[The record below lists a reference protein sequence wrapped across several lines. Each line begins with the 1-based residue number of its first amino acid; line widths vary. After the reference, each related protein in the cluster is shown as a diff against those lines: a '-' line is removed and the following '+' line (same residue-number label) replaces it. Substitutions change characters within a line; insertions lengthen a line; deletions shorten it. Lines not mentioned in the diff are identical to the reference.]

1 MSAQDA
7 RTIVVTG
14 GCGFIG
20 SHFVRLLL
28 QQSSCR
34 VVNLDKLTYAG
45 DPGRVADI
53 AEDPRY
59 RFVCGDIAD
68 GCLLDDLLA
77 SERPWA
83 IVNFAAES
91 HVDRSILDPAP
102 FLETNIRG
110 VHVLLEAARRYE
122 VERFLQVSTDEV
134 YGDADGVTLRTEED
148 ALRPSS
154 PYAASKAAADL
165 LCLAYRRTY
174 RLPVII
180 ARSSNN
186 YGPFQHPEK
195 LIPLVIRNAL
205 AGAELP
211 VYGDGGQRRDW
222 LYVEDNCR
230 ALLAVLERGQL
241 GAVYNIASGVL
252 TTNLQV
258 VRQVCGHLAEEL
270 GTDPRTLL
278 ARIRFVQDRP
288 GHDRAYAVSTERM
301 VQELGW
307 KPEVTLDAGLRS
319 TVRWY
324 LSHRD
329 WLERSVDDG
338 YRAYYEAVYG
348 RGWSRA

>member
-1 MSAQDA
+1 MSPAEP
-7 RTIVVTG
+7 RTILVTG

-28 QQSSCR
+28 RQTPWR

-45 DPGRVADI
+45 DPTRVADI
-53 AEDPRY
+53 AHHPRY
-59 RFVCGDIAD
+59 RFVRGDVAD
-68 GCLLDDLLA
+68 RRLLDDLLA
-77 SERPWA
+77 VEWPWA

-91 HVDRSILDPAP
+91 HVDRSILDPTP
-102 FLETNIRG
+102 FLDTNVRG
-110 VHVLLEAARRYE
+110 VGILLEVARQYK
-122 VERFLQVSTDEV
+122 VDRFLQVSTDEV
-134 YGDADGVTLRTEED
+134 YGDADGLLPRTEE
-148 ALRPSS
+148 APLRPSS

-174 RLPVII
+174 ELPVMI
-180 ARSSNN
+180 ARGSNN

-205 AGAELP
+205 IGTELP

-230 ALLAVLERGQL
+230 ALLIVLARGRV
-241 GAVYNIASGVL
+241 GAVYNIASGIL

-258 VRQVCGHLAEEL
+258 VSQVCEILAEEL
-270 GTDPRTLL
+270 RTDSRTFL

-288 GHDRAYAVSTERM
+288 GHDRAYVISTEGIVR
-301 VQELGW
+301 EFGW
-307 KPEVTLDAGLRS
+307 KPEVTLNEGLRH
-319 TVRWY
+319 TVQWY

-329 WLERSVDDG
+329 WLNRSVDDA
-338 YRAYYEAVYG
+338 YQAYYEAVYA
-348 RGWSRA
+348 RGWGRS